1 MKTKAVGKCEKFKAK
16 STMTLKMLNDFLYQ
30 IECAYEECIK
40 SDDKSD
46 DFEDTP
52 KFDKVFDILYSRYY
66 KIGSG
71 SSRNVWAL
79 DKNTV
84 IKMAKNQKG
93 IVQNLVELKV
103 FEKAPERVA
112 EIKWYH
118 PKGYYLIVE
127 RCTSLDRFLED
138 KDVNIDAA
146 DFSNY
151 VDINCNKKYTV
162 ENVEKIVK
170 KFVKE
175 NKNEAKYKPAIFK
188 KLAKEIKELA
198 TFIWKNK
205 INDIYDDQFG
215 VNKAG
220 KIVLLDYVLTKS
232 ALCLLR

>member
-1 MKTKAVGKCEKFKAK
+1 
-16 STMTLKMLNDFLYQ
+16 MTLKMLNDFLYQ
-30 IECAYEECIK
+30 IECAYEDCIK
-40 SDDKSD
+40 FHDFYIDDN
-46 DFEDTP
+46 P
-52 KFDKVFDILYSRYY
+52 KFDKIFDLLYSKYY
-66 KIGSG
+66 CVGSG
-71 SSRNVWAL
+71 SSRNVFAL

-84 IKMAKNQKG
+84 IKMAKNEKG
-93 IVQNLVELKV
+93 IAQNLAELRV

-112 EIKWYH
+112 KIKWYH

-127 RCTSLDRFLED
+127 RCTSLNRFLED
-138 KDVNIDAA
+138 KEVNFNAA

-175 NKNEAKYKPAIFK
+175 NQDEAKYKPAVFK
-188 KLAKEIKELA
+188 MLAKQIKELA

-205 INDIYDDQFG
+205 IDDIYDDQLG

-220 KIVLLDYVLTKS
+220 KIILLDYGMNKEVWKKFY
-232 ALCLLR
+232 R

>member
-1 MKTKAVGKCEKFKAK
+1 
-16 STMTLKMLNDFLYQ
+16 MTLKMLNDFLYQ
-30 IECAYEECIK
+30 IECAYEDCIK
-40 SDDKSD
+40 SDD
-46 DFEDTP
+46 FDTDYNP
-52 KFDKVFDILYSRYY
+52 KFDKIFDLLYSKYY
-66 KIGSG
+66 CVGSG

-84 IKMAKNQKG
+84 IKMAKNEKG
-93 IVQNLVELKV
+93 IAQNLAELRV

-112 EIKWYH
+112 KIKWYH
-118 PKGYYLIVE
+118 PNGYYLIVE

-138 KDVNIDAA
+138 KEVNIDAA

-175 NKNEAKYKPAIFK
+175 NQDEAKYKPAVFK
-188 KLAKEIKELA
+188 MLAKQIKELA

-205 INDIYDDQFG
+205 IDDIYDDQLG

-220 KIVLLDYVLTKS
+220 KIILLDYGMNKEVWKKFY
-232 ALCLLR
+232 R

>member
-1 MKTKAVGKCEKFKAK
+1 
-16 STMTLKMLNDFLYQ
+16 MTLKMLNDFLYQ
-30 IECAYEECIK
+30 IECAYEDCIK
-40 SDDKSD
+40 FHDFYIDDN
-46 DFEDTP
+46 P
-52 KFDKVFDILYSRYY
+52 KFDKIFDLLYSKYY
-66 KIGSG
+66 CVGSG

-84 IKMAKNQKG
+84 IKMAKNEKG
-93 IVQNLVELKV
+93 IAQNLAELRV
-103 FEKAPERVA
+103 FEKAPECVA
-112 EIKWYH
+112 KIKWYH

-127 RCTSLDRFLED
+127 RCTSLKRFLED

-151 VDINCNKKYTV
+151 IDINCNKKYTV

-170 KFVKE
+170 KFVEE
-175 NKNEAKYKPAIFK
+175 NKNEAKYKPTVFK

-205 INDIYDDQFG
+205 IDDIYDDQLG

-220 KIVLLDYVLTKS
+220 KIILLDYGMNKEVWKKFY
-232 ALCLLR
+232 R

>member
-1 MKTKAVGKCEKFKAK
+1 
-16 STMTLKMLNDFLYQ
+16 MLNDFLYQ
-30 IECAYEECIK
+30 IECAYEDCIK
-40 SDDKSD
+40 SYDFDTDDN
-46 DFEDTP
+46 P
-52 KFDKVFDILYSRYY
+52 KFDKIFDLLYSKYY

-93 IVQNLVELKV
+93 IAQNLVELRV
-103 FEKAPERVA
+103 FEKSPDRVA
-112 EIKWYH
+112 KIKWYH

-127 RCTSLDRFLED
+127 RCSSLDRFLDD
-138 KDVNIDAA
+138 KEVNFNAD
-146 DFSNY
+146 DFSKY

-162 ENVEKIVK
+162 ENVENIVK
-170 KFVKE
+170 DFVRRTKD
-175 NKNEAKYKPAIFK
+175 EAKYKPAIFK

-205 INDIYDDQFG
+205 IHDIYDDQLG

-220 KIVLLDYVLTKS
+220 KIILLDYGMDQEVWEKYY
-232 ALCLLR
+232 